1 MPDPTRFEIE
11 LLAQAL
17 WAEHTRPRPTECRY
31 NPAVHHHGAG
41 GTGPGY
47 YVMGGGGGGGGAYVP
62 ASTLW
67 ADQPLDTR
75 IVWRRRA
82 ADMLQEAAR

>member
-17 WAEHTRPRPTECRY
+17 WAEHTRPRPIECRY
-31 NPAVHHHGAG
+31 NPNVHGA
-41 GTGPGY
+41 PGVVY
-47 YVMGGGGGGGGAYVP
+47 GSSTGGGGGGDGTYVP